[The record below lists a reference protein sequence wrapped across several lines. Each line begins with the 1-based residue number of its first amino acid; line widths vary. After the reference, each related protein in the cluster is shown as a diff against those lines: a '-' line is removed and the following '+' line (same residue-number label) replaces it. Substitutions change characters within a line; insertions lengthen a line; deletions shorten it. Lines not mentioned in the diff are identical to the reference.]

1 MNINLKKL
9 FIKYLIPAFILEIL
23 MILAYY
29 IKYNEVTE
37 FKTAHITIYFL
48 FILALFVFWALL
60 KYFQNVTGMLMKES
74 WTSRIIFILVALV
87 LFYLYRING
96 RI

>member
-1 MNINLKKL
+1 MKFNFKKI
-9 FIKYLIPAFILEIL
+9 FVKYFLLAFILEIL
-23 MILAYY
+23 YILSVY
-29 IKYNEVTE
+29 IKNGNIVA
-37 FKTAHITIYFL
+37 FQMAHITLYFL
-48 FILALFVFWALL
+48 FILGLFIFWALL
-60 KYFQNVTGMLMKES
+60 EHFQNVTGMLMAES

>member
-1 MNINLKKL
+1 MKIDLKKL
-9 FIKYLIPAFILEIL
+9 FMKYLIPSLLLILGFVGHT
-23 MILAYY
+23 YFTTGY
-29 IKYNEVTE
+29 IASFGIPHVVLFFVTL
-37 FKTAHITIYFL
+37 L
-48 FILALFVFWALL
+48 FMFVFWALL
-60 KYFQNVTGMLMKES
+60 EYFQNVTSMLMKES

>member
-1 MNINLKKL
+1 MKFNLKKL
-9 FIKYLIPAFILEIL
+9 FVKYFLLAFVLEVL

-29 IKYNEVTE
+29 VKYNEITE

-48 FILALFVFWALL
+48 LILGLFVFWALL
-60 KYFQNVTGMLMKES
+60 DYFQKVTGTLMSES
-74 WTSRIIFILVALV
+74 WVSRIIFILVALG
-87 LFYLYRING
+87 LFYIYRVNG

>member
-1 MNINLKKL
+1 MKFNLKKL

-29 IKYNEVTE
+29 VKYNEVTE

-48 FILALFVFWALL
+48 LMLGLFVFWALL
-60 KYFQNVTGMLMKES
+60 EYFQNVTGMLMKES
-74 WTSRIIFILVALV
+74 WVSRIIFILVALV

>member
-1 MNINLKKL
+1 MKFDLKKIFCRYFL
-9 FIKYLIPAFILEIL
+9 LAFILEVLYIL
-23 MILAYY
+23 SVYKKNGNIVSFQM
-29 IKYNEVTE
+29 
-37 FKTAHITIYFL
+37 AHITLYFL

-60 KYFQNVTGMLMKES
+60 EYFQNVTGMLMKES

>member
-1 MNINLKKL
+1 MKINLKKL

-23 MILAYY
+23 MLLSYY
-29 IKYNEVTE
+29 LKYNEYTKFNYGHVGL
-37 FKTAHITIYFL
+37 YFFFL
-48 FILALFVFWALL
+48 LGVFVFRALL
-60 KYFQNVTGMLMKES
+60 EYFQNVTGMLMKES
-74 WTSRIIFILVALV
+74 WVSRIIFILVALV